1 VQLSHVLK
9 RANAGEEMPWRDDS
23 LQIMAEHLNLGGCAL
38 GQYLEE
44 MKALEKRE
52 AAQAQAE
59 VEAPARL

>member
-1 VQLSHVLK
+1 MQLSHVLK

-23 LQIMAEHLNLGGCAL
+23 LQIMAEHLGGCAL

-59 VEAPARL
+59 VEAPARR

>member
-1 VQLSHVLK
+1 
-9 RANAGEEMPWRDDS
+9 MPWRDDS
-23 LQIMAEHLNLGGCAL
+23 LQIMAEYLGGCAL